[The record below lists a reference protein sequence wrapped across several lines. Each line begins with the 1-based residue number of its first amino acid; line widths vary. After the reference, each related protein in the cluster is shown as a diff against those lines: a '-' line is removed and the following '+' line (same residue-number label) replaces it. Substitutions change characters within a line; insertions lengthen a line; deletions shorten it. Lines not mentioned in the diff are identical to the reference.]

1 MSITYS
7 SCFYIIKSKFEPSVY
22 IEWMK
27 NFLSIVNN
35 FNLVIYTDDNSSK
48 YIPEEAITNIK
59 IKIIFKPM
67 EQFYNYKYKE
77 YWIKNHKKNILLNDK
92 SCWELNM
99 LWAEKIWFVNECIE
113 RKYFETDFYGWCDI
127 GYFRNRPEDLNT
139 SFLSNWSS
147 KDKILLLDRNKI
159 SYACINNDDGYLKY
173 LSKIINN
180 KNYLGLPVQPIPPYQ
195 KSVAGGF
202 FVLYK
207 DKICWWAKTFDNK
220 LHLYFKNNYL
230 VKDDQII
237 LIDCIFSDF
246 DNFSLFREKNPLFD
260 NWFMFQRI
268 FLPFLKV

>member
-77 YWIKNHKKNILLNDK
+77 YWIKNHKKNIILNDK

-99 LWAEKIWFVNECIE
+99 LWAEKIWFVNECCKKSQELNAKIE
-113 RKYFETDFYGWCDI
+113 EVLKFI
-127 GYFRNRPEDLNT
+127 A
-139 SFLSNWSS
+139 
-147 KDKILLLDRNKI
+147 INK
-159 SYACINNDDGYLKY
+159 
-173 LSKIINN
+173 
-180 KNYLGLPVQPIPPYQ
+180 
-195 KSVAGGF
+195 
-202 FVLYK
+202 
-207 DKICWWAKTFDNK
+207 
-220 LHLYFKNNYL
+220 
-230 VKDDQII
+230 
-237 LIDCIFSDF
+237 
-246 DNFSLFREKNPLFD
+246 
-260 NWFMFQRI
+260 
-268 FLPFLKV
+268 